1 MPRPVP
7 TWTYRIVHI
16 DNLEHI
22 LDHGMHTEQATKA
35 NPNFRRIGDS
45 SLIDYRK
52 DLRAPDPPGGVFK
65 DYIPFYLGPRSPM
78 LYQIA
83 TGWEDIEKIIGVY
96 SDAVRDKI
104 SVILAGK
111 KIDIKVKVSP
121 SKLYYDHL

>member
-1 MPRPVP
+1 
-7 TWTYRIVHI
+7 
-16 DNLEHI
+16 
-22 LDHGMHTEQATKA
+22 
-35 NPNFRRIGDS
+35 
-45 SLIDYRK
+45 
-52 DLRAPDPPGGVFK
+52 
-65 DYIPFYLGPRSPM
+65 M